1 MTTKFGWTWMLVG
14 CAAVAGAVGAKTF
27 RIQDSVLLFG
37 DYNEL
42 RIVTAE
48 EERLVHPPV
57 NVKYNGGYFAFPS
70 LAPRGDFVAWG
81 FATEAQVA
89 WPDVRI
95 RFALGVYSVAQQR
108 WKTYGDFETIGDA
121 AISPD
126 GANVA
131 VVAGQR
137 EAPRLQILDLARET
151 FIEAASPRGLPE
163 HAYLSWSPDGARI
176 STVLE
181 RGEKDPVIA
190 IVDLAT
196 GHVRELTQGFAARWS
211 PDGQWIAYYP
221 TDDQCMLVHPDGTGV
236 KRALKLKDSWFAS
249 KHFGWGAPVWSPDS
263 RQLLFN
269 VVKNDGPA
277 LDVVLLDVA
286 TGRTTTTVTSGFP
299 VFGWARRA
307 K

>member
-1 MTTKFGWTWMLVG
+1 MLVG
-14 CAAVAGAVGAKTF
+14 CVAIASAAGPKTF

-37 DYNEL
+37 NYNEVW
-42 RIVTAE
+42 IVNAE
-48 EERLVHPPV
+48 EERQVRPPID
-57 NVKYNGGYFAFPS
+57 VKYNGGYFAFPS
-70 LAPRGDFVAWG
+70 LSPRGEFVAWG
-81 FATEAQVA
+81 FATESHVA

-108 WKTYGDFETIGDA
+108 WKTYGEFEMIGDA
-121 AISPD
+121 SISPD
-126 GANVA
+126 GARVA
-131 VVAGQR
+131 VVAGQSG
-137 EAPRLQILDLARET
+137 ALRLQILDLARAT
-151 FIEAASPRGLPE
+151 FTQAASPRGLPA

-190 IVDLAT
+190 IIDLAT
-196 GHVRELTQGFAARWS
+196 GQVRELTEGFAARWS
-211 PDGQWIAYYP
+211 PDGQWIAYYS
-221 TDDQCMLVHPDGTGV
+221 TDDQCMLVRADGTGA
-236 KRALKLKDSWFAS
+236 KLALKLKDSWFAS

-263 RQLLFN
+263 RQLLLN

-286 TGRTTTTVTSGFP
+286 TGRTTTKVTRGLP
-299 VFGWARRA
+299 VFGWARSA